1 MVLVVAVVGSHS
13 GHSSRSGIDGH
24 GSYDG
29 GRSRMKVAATFA
41 TILIASTKKQKSQ
54 MVARLQVYR
63 QWGLT
68 GCMDKGLLWL
78 LCLLACVLPCCLTSG

>member
-29 GRSRMKVAATFA
+29 GSSRMKVATTFA
-41 TILIASTKKQKSQ
+41 TISIASTDATTITHPNPTQPNKATTTTTAGINKAG
-54 MVARLQVYR
+54 VPD
-63 QWGLT
+63 G
-68 GCMDKGLLWL
+68 
-78 LCLLACVLPCCLTSG
+78 

>member
-41 TILIASTKKQKSQ
+41 TILIASTKNRSL
-54 MVARLQVYR
+54 R
-63 QWGLT
+63 
-68 GCMDKGLLWL
+68 WL
-78 LCLLACVLPCCLTSG
+78 LGCKFIGNGD

>member
-29 GRSRMKVAATFA
+29 GSSRMKVAATFA
-41 TILIASTKKQKSQ
+41 TILIASTKNISL
-54 MVARLQVYR
+54 R
-63 QWGLT
+63 
-68 GCMDKGLLWL
+68 WL
-78 LCLLACVLPCCLTSG
+78 LGCKFIGNGD